1 MLPIPLYHI
10 SITFYIVN
18 GRFTNL
24 MHVTTKTIRS
34 SMVTV
39 LEQALTTMYAVGSIS
54 VNIKW

>member
-1 MLPIPLYHI
+1 
-10 SITFYIVN
+10 
-18 GRFTNL
+18 

-54 VNIKW
+54 VNICIDRY

>member
-54 VNIKW
+54 VNIK